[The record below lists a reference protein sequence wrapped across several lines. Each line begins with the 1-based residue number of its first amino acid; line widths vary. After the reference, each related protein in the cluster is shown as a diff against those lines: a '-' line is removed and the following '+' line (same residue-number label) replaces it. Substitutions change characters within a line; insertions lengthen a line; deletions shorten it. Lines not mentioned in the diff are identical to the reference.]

1 MIIIKDKMHIFKFL
15 VLFIFS
21 SFIFSQDYDPMQG
34 GYIRGGIIDD
44 ITELP
49 KPHANIS
56 IVKADSDKIV
66 QGGVADEEGLFFID
80 KIPYGIYYVVVEYV
94 GYQDYIIDDV
104 KIYPTH
110 LEINLETIRLVSKA
124 LILEGVEVVE
134 QMPIIEDIAKTTYPV
149 AETARA
155 EGGSADDV
163 LEKLPSVSVDVD
175 GNIALRGNSNVTI
188 LIDGRKSK
196 MSVDMI
202 NANMIEKVEVMTT
215 PSSKYDPDGIAGII
229 NIVLN
234 KNQYVGKS
242 GNVGINIDDKESVNF
257 SGSLNSF
264 NNDWNIFGSYSVKSK
279 NKEGGGYRNTSLFN
293 DNGDLLSSNYSDGLT
308 NNNKDNAN
316 IKLGFERY
324 FKNSDLLAFDIT
336 FLKYKNLKIENSNN
350 TYTYL
355 DNVSYVEELSTTL
368 TEEEDKGD
376 DLNFGIGYFK
386 NNDNKGSELSIQID
400 YEDHNDNE
408 IINYIVNSLNTSIK
422 NETEDN
428 VGSIFT
434 LDYSAPF
441 SKDNDEENFEVGLK
455 VSSDI
460 GAHDLDYN
468 GEPFEYDYDNKITAT
483 YFNTTFGVTENFD
496 MQVGVRLEHQKKVT
510 TLAYDE
516 TIDCNGLTESAC
528 NAEAAFCSW
537 DQSASTCSE
546 SDFSWA
552 LDLVENKDYTYEH
565 KEGIRV
571 FPSIYFIYNLED
583 AGTIKLSGARR
594 INRPWYRNLS
604 PIPDIS
610 DASVGIKFINVGNPL
625 LLPEDI
631 LKSEI
636 QYSNKVSIG
645 GFPIGFM
652 KAAAYYEDISDK
664 IDRDKDTVVEP
675 VSNEVYQVLS
685 WKNNA
690 RSRKTGF
697 ELMFAT
703 QMQKFSMMING
714 NWWNEKTWGAPDI
727 DGLGTTHGFWGML
740 VGELKLKNDQKISMY
755 SHHSSPM
762 KITTGTIKPFR
773 RMDLTYKKEVN
784 QRFNF
789 TVKLKDVFDTGG
801 FRIETDQ
808 LIYDDSGNSYN
819 ETLEADRRRDNRTL
833 SVNFEYKFGSFQKK
847 KYKREKDQGYGGD
860 GGGMDMSY

>member
-1 MIIIKDKMHIFKFL
+1 MHILKFVL
-15 VLFIFS
+15 LFIFS
-21 SFIFSQDYDPMQG
+21 SLMLSQDYDPMQG
-34 GYIRGGIIDD
+34 GYIRGDIIDD

-56 IVKADSDKIV
+56 VVKADSDKIV

-124 LILEGVEVVE
+124 LILEGVEVIE
-134 QMPIIEDIAKTTYPV
+134 QMPVIEDIAKTTYPV

-163 LEKLPSVSVDVD
+163 LEKLPSVSIDVD
-175 GNIALRGNSNVTI
+175 GNVALRGNSNVTI

-196 MSVDMI
+196 MGVDMI

-279 NKEGGGYRNTSLFN
+279 NKEGGGYRNTSLF
-293 DNGDLLSSNYSDGLT
+293 DNTGDLLSSNYSDGLT
-308 NNNKDNAN
+308 DNNKDNAN

-324 FKNSDLLAFDIT
+324 FQNSDLLAFDIT

-355 DNVSYVEELSTTL
+355 DNASYVEELSTTL

-376 DLNFGIGYFK
+376 DLNFGVGYFK
-386 NNDNKGSELSIQID
+386 NNDNKGSELSIQLD

-408 IINYIVNSLNTSIK
+408 IINYIVNSSNTSIK

-537 DQSASTCSE
+537 DQSASTCSD

-675 VSNEVYQVLS
+675 GSNEVYQILS

-808 LIYDDSGNSYN
+808 LIYDDLGSSYN

-847 KYKREKDQGYGGD
+847 KYKREKEKGYGGD